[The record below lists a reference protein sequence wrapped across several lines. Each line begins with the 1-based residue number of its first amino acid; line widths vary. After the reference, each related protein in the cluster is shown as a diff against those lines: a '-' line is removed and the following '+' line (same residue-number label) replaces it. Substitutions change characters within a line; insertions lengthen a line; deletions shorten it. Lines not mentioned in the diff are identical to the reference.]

1 MTSVSKQNKQLLS
14 QSGVKTALAAGAVGV
29 GAGAL
34 TTGLVLNSYQE
45 YSVNSYQEYRC
56 QLVPGVKVSTLSRST
71 GSNS

>member
-1 MTSVSKQNKQLLS
+1 MTSVWKQNKQLLS

-45 YSVNSYQEYRC
+45 YRC
-56 QLVPGVKVSTLSRST
+56 QLLAGVQVTTLSRST
-71 GSNS
+71 GANS